1 MYNINYLVLLMI
13 AFLRNVGIFG
23 IDIIELNYVHNY
35 LVVGNLPMDIG
46 IYGLLAFGL
55 NTSYSHQHVSQPV

>member
-1 MYNINYLVLLMI
+1 MHYLVLLMI

-35 LVVGNLPMDIG
+35 LVVGNLPMDLSIWLKHL
-46 IYGLLAFGL
+46 YTRL
-55 NTSYSHQHVSQPV
+55 

>member
-1 MYNINYLVLLMI
+1 MI

-35 LVVGNLPMDIG
+35 LVVGNLPMGIG

-55 NTSYSHQHVSQPV
+55 NTPIAINTSLNRFNLHDF

>member
-1 MYNINYLVLLMI
+1 MI

-23 IDIIELNYVHNY
+23 TDIIELNYVHNY

-55 NTSYSHQHVSQPV
+55 NTSIAINTSLNRFNLHDF